1 MYKSAV
7 IPILDSKA
15 VLEAVSPSAAVELAS
30 DAFER
35 HARGEWKMPAKLYL
49 DAGEESRH
57 DGGPRGDF
65 RAMPARGDGLAMLK
79 WVTSFPG
86 NPARGLP
93 VVIGALLVSSAAT
106 GELLAVI
113 DCASVT
119 SLRTGAAAAASA
131 RILARSGARGVGVIG
146 CGVNGSWA
154 ARCLAAV
161 GYGPG
166 VCADARPEAAEVLAN
181 ELGWQAGPREEAAA
195 QDVVVTVTPGD
206 RPVVFAGDLRPGQ
219 HIAALGADAAGKAE
233 VEREALRRCRL
244 LCDEW
249 AQASGGGELSGVAAM
264 GEIGPGDVTE
274 LGAVLTGAA
283 PGREDD
289 SEITL
294 FDSTG
299 LAIQDLAIARA
310 VLEAW
315 RVGTIDAQEVSL

>member
-1 MYKSAV
+1 MYKSSV
-7 IPILDSKA
+7 IPILDSEA
-15 VLEAVSPSAAVELAS
+15 VLDAVSPGAAVELVS
-30 DAFER
+30 EAFEL
-35 HARGEWKMPAKLYL
+35 HARGEWEMPAKLYL

-57 DGGPRGDF
+57 DGGPAGDF

-93 VVIGALLVSSAAT
+93 VVTGALLLSSAAS

-131 RILARSGARGVGVIG
+131 RVLARPDARSVGVIG
-146 CGVNGSWA
+146 CGVNGGWA
-154 ARCLAAV
+154 GRCLAAV

-166 VCADARPEAAEVLAN
+166 ICADARPDSAAALAA
-181 ELGWQAGPREEAAA
+181 ELGWRTGSREEAAG

-206 RPVVFAGDLRPGQ
+206 HPVLLADDLRPGQ
-219 HIAALGADAAGKAE
+219 HLAALGADAHGKAE
-233 VEREALRRCRL
+233 VERAALARCRL
-244 LCDEW
+244 FCDEW
-249 AQASGGGELSGVAAM
+249 AQASGGGELSGAVAA
-264 GEIGPGDVTE
+264 GEVNREDVTE
-274 LGAVLTGAA
+274 IGAVIAGEAD
-283 PGREDD
+283 GRRSSE
-289 SEITL
+289 EITL

-310 VLEAW
+310 VLGAW
-315 RVGTIDAQEVSL
+315 RAGDVEAREVEL